1 MQETQCVD
9 RELSSELKE
18 SPVVDR
24 ELSSELR
31 ESPIKPAFLLM
42 CAPFKDGYSPLF
54 YLQIN
59 GEALWQWRKFKSP
72 SQLFNILQDNLD
84 KIGYRLWPSSCA
96 HIGTNVKC
104 RLDYIVQKIRNTS
117 SNGNTRQ
124 AIRSAYW
131 CSIALHPDEIV
142 QGPREIINELQK
154 REEEL
159 ISENQKSRGELEGKE
174 SVTMKF
180 TSPERTCS

>member
-1 MQETQCVD
+1 MQETQC
-9 RELSSELKE
+9 
-18 SPVVDR
+18 VDR

-72 SQLFNILQDNLD
+72 SQLFDILQDNLD
-84 KIGYRLWPSSCA
+84 KIGYRLWPSSRA

-142 QGPREIINELQK
+142 QGPREINELQK
-154 REEEL
+154 REEL

-174 SVTMKF
+174 SATMKF

>member
-1 MQETQCVD
+1 MQETQRVD
-9 RELSSELKE
+9 QELSSELKE
-18 SPVVDR
+18 SLVVDR

-31 ESPIKPAFLLM
+31 ESPVNPAFLHM

-59 GEALWQWRKFKSP
+59 GALWQWWKFKSP
-72 SQLFNILQDNLD
+72 SQLFDILQDILD
-84 KIGYRLWPSSCA
+84 KIGHRLLPSSRA
-96 HIGTNVKC
+96 RVGTNVKC
-104 RLDYIVQKIRNTS
+104 RLDYIAQKIRNTS

-131 CSIALHPDEIV
+131 CGIALHPDKIV
-142 QGPREIINELQK
+142 QSPREIINELQK

-159 ISENQKSRGELEGKE
+159 ISENQKSRSELEGKE
-174 SVTMKF
+174 TATMKF